1 MNKRKIDIMDYASDI
16 VKELPKGIF
25 LNTKANGKF
34 NSMAIAWG
42 TIGYNWNKPVFVCY
56 VREGRFTRELLDEN
70 PEFTISVPIG
80 SYDKKIMKVCGS
92 QSGRDVDKVEEANL
106 TLVEPETISVNGIK
120 ELPLTI
126 ECKLIYRQEQDLSLL
141 PDDILNRNYPQDVDS
156 SNPGSNKDFHIT
168 YFGEIVDSYI
178 IED

>member
-1 MNKRKIDIMDYASDI
+1 MNKRKIDVMDYASDI

-141 PDDILNRNYPQDVDS
+141 PDI
-156 SNPGSNKDFHIT
+156 F
-168 YFGEIVDSYI
+168 
-178 IED
+178 

>member
-1 MNKRKIDIMDYASDI
+1 MKKRKIEIMDYAPDI
-16 VKELPKGIF
+16 MRELPKGIF
-25 LNTKANGKF
+25 LNTKSNGKF

-42 TIGYNWNKPVFVCY
+42 TMGYNWSKPVFVVY
-56 VREGRFTRELLDEN
+56 VREGRFTRQLLDEN

-80 SYDKKIMKVCGS
+80 DYDKKIMKVCGS
-92 QSGRDVDKVEEANL
+92 QSGRDIDKVEKANL
-106 TLVEPETISVNGIK
+106 TLVEPEKISVNGIK

-126 ECKLIYRQEQDLSLL
+126 ECKVIYRQKQDLSLL
-141 PDDILNRNYPQDVDS
+141 EDDILDRFYPQDVDS
-156 SNPGSNKDFHIT
+156 SFTGSNKDYHIT

>member
-1 MNKRKIDIMDYASDI
+1 MKKRKIDVMDYSSDI

-25 LNTKANGKF
+25 LNTKSNGKF

-42 TIGYNWNKPVFVCY
+42 TIGYNWNRPVFACY

-70 PEFTISVPIG
+70 PEFTISVPVG
-80 SYDKKIMKVCGS
+80 AYDKKIMKVCGN
-92 QSGRDVDKVEEANL
+92 QSGRDVDKVQEANL
-106 TLVEPETISVNGIK
+106 TLVEPETNSVNGIK

-126 ECKLIYRQEQDLSLL
+126 ECKVIYRQEQDLSLL
-141 PDDILNRNYPQDVDS
+141 PDDILQRYYPQDVDS
-156 SNPGSNKDFHIT
+156 SNPGSNQDFHIT

>member
-1 MNKRKIDIMDYASDI
+1 
-16 VKELPKGIF
+16 
-25 LNTKANGKF
+25 
-34 NSMAIAWG
+34 
-42 TIGYNWNKPVFVCY
+42 
-56 VREGRFTRELLDEN
+56 
-70 PEFTISVPIG
+70 
-80 SYDKKIMKVCGS
+80 MKVCGS

-126 ECKLIYRQEQDLSLL
+126 ECKLLYRQEQVLSLF
-141 PDDILNRNYPQDVDS
+141 PDDILNRNYQQDVDS